1 MKNNKKANKANFKPN
16 PIAYFIYTAY
26 SKVFCF
32 LHGIKIDR
40 KVLNEQLKKKKRE
53 KKGFIVIYNHHSNND
68 HWIFSA
74 SMNYHYTNFVL
85 ARYFLYNKTIAT
97 LTSFVKAI
105 FKEQFKPDLSSIRQM
120 KRAVDRPG
128 ILAIAPAGQ
137 ISVDGGD
144 QFVSRGIVKLVR
156 FCKVDV
162 IGLVMKGTHYAY
174 PKWRNKNRKYPCSA
188 SFCHVLTADEL
199 NELTDEQI
207 YERIYQISSIDA
219 VKFQAKDN
227 FVIKSN
233 KRAEGLEKII
243 YLCPK
248 CHKYHTYQT
257 KKNELKCKNCG
268 NTAIF
273 NQYGFF
279 EPKRKNE
286 DIVFKTENEW
296 TKFQIQTIKEEI
308 KNNENFY
315 LKGRFELYRDL
326 RIENKLEKVGE
337 GILHLT
343 KNRLY
348 YQGTLNNQ
356 PYEKEFS
363 LGSIFQLPFSP
374 AKHFYVPNDE
384 GPFKLKPLDD
394 KSIVMHFVET
404 IDAMREIKEEEGK
417 VY

>member
-1 MKNNKKANKANFKPN
+1 MKNKKKSSKVNYKPN
-16 PIAYFIYTAY
+16 PIAYFIYTLY
-26 SKVFCF
+26 SKLFCF
-32 LHGIKIDR
+32 FHGIKIDR
-40 KVLNEQLKKKKRE
+40 KILNEQLKKKKQE
-53 KKGFIVIYNHHSNND
+53 KKGFIVIYNHHSNKD

-74 SMNYHYTNFVL
+74 SMNYHHTNFVL
-85 ARYFLYNKTIAT
+85 ARYFLYNKTIAV
-97 LTSFVKAI
+97 LTGWVKAI

-144 QFVSRGIVKLVR
+144 QFVSHGIVKLVR

-162 IGLVMKGTHYAY
+162 IGLVIKGTHYAY
-174 PKWRNKNRKYPCSA
+174 PKWRNKDRKYPCSA

-199 NELTDEQI
+199 NDLTDEEI
-207 YERIYQISSIDA
+207 YERIYQVSSIDA
-219 VKFQAKDN
+219 IKIQQKDQFQ
-227 FVIKSN
+227 IKAN

-248 CHKYHTYQT
+248 CHEYHTYT
-257 KKNELKCKNCG
+257 AKNNELKCQKCG

-273 NQYGFF
+273 NKYGLF
-279 EPKRKNE
+279 EKKNND
-286 DIVFKTENEW
+286 DIIFKTENEW
-296 TKFQIQTIKEEI
+296 TKYQIKTIKEEI
-308 KNNENFY
+308 KNNDDFHLEN
-315 LKGRFELYRDL
+315 RFELYRDL

-337 GILHLT
+337 GTLYLT

-348 YQGTLNNQ
+348 YKGTLNNQ

-384 GPFKLKPLDD
+384 GPFKFKPLDD
-394 KSIVMHFVET
+394 KSTVMRFVET
-404 IDAMREIKEEEGK
+404 IDAMREIAEEEGK